1 MCRKSN
7 ITKEKK
13 ATNQPTKQPHENI
26 YYNNS
31 AMTMREYWA
40 VAYNVSICSD
50 SDRFDARICIHFILM
65 VGLFGFW
72 WRYLT
77 Y

>member
-1 MCRKSN
+1 MCRKNN

-13 ATNQPTKQPHENI
+13 EAANQPTKQPHENI

-50 SDRFDARICIHFILM
+50 SDRFDARIYAFTS
-65 VGLFGFW
+65 F
-72 WRYLT
+72 
-77 Y
+77 